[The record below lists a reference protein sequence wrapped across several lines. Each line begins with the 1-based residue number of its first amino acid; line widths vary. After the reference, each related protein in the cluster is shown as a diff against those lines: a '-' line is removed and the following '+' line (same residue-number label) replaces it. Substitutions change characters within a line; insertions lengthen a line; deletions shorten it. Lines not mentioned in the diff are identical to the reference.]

1 MFFKQAGNYIGL
13 HSTVIPLVS
22 VNDGRFTQGENE
34 NRKVFTA
41 DRPKSEAGKRL

>member
-1 MFFKQAGNYIGL
+1 MLFKQAGDYVGL

-22 VNDGRFTQGENE
+22 VTDGRFTQGDTE
-34 NRKVFTA
+34 NRKAFTA